1 MATYDYSAILET
13 LSDQADVEAIIPVY
27 NGGDKEAG
35 FKLVIPLG
43 LIESGGS
50 NTPVIVKGT
59 RTVEQ
64 VAESEETK
72 YSFFVCLY
80 NDEFRSKDFLV
91 IQNLKLA
98 DSEDGVL
105 IDTNAH
111 LIQGVVINNSGY
123 TTTTNVYNNYI
134 GYGDFFKIIPQTE
147 WLLTEIGSQG
157 IPQLLCIGASS
168 DTNIDYN
175 NVSISYDT
183 LYI

>member
-1 MATYDYSAILET
+1 MATYDYSTILET

-27 NGGDKEAG
+27 NGGDKDAG
-35 FKLVIPLG
+35 FKLIIPLG
-43 LIESGGS
+43 LIESGNNGAI
-50 NTPVIVKGT
+50 TGT
-59 RTVEQ
+59 RTVGQ
-64 VAESEETK
+64 VTESEETE
-72 YSFFVCLY
+72 YSFFICLY
-80 NDEFRSKDFLV
+80 NDEFRSKDFLL

-111 LIQGVVINNSGY
+111 LIQGIVINNSGY

-134 GYGDFFKIIPQTE
+134 RYGDFFKIIPQTE
-147 WLLTEIGSQG
+147 WLLTETGSQG

-168 DTNIDYN
+168 GTDIDYS

>member
-1 MATYDYSAILET
+1 MATYDYSTILET

-35 FKLVIPLG
+35 FKLVVPLG
-43 LIESGGS
+43 LIESGG
-50 NTPVIVKGT
+50 NDTPVITRGT

-64 VAESEETK
+64 NAESEETK

-91 IQNLKLA
+91 VQNLELE
-98 DSEDGVL
+98 DSEDGIL

-111 LIQGVVINNSGY
+111 LIQGIVINDSGY
-123 TTTTNVYNNYI
+123 TTTTSVYNNYI
-134 GYGDFFKIIPQTE
+134 MYGDFFKIIPQTE

-168 DTNIDYN
+168 DTDIDYN

>member
-13 LSDQADVEAIIPVY
+13 LSDEEGIEAIIPVY

-35 FKLVIPLG
+35 FKLVVPLG
-43 LIESGGS
+43 LIENGGS
-50 NTPVIVKGT
+50 DTPVIIKGT

-64 VAESEETK
+64 VTESEENK
-72 YSFFVCLY
+72 YSFFICLY
-80 NDEFRSKDFLV
+80 NDDLFSKYFLL
-91 IQNLKLA
+91 IQNLELA

-111 LIQGVVINNSGY
+111 LIQGIAINDSGY

-134 GYGDFFKIIPQTE
+134 FNGDFFKIIPQTE
-147 WLLTEIGSQG
+147 WLLTENGSQG

-168 DTNIDYN
+168 DTNIDYD

>member
-27 NGGDKEAG
+27 NGGDKDVG
-35 FKLVIPLG
+35 FKLVIPFG

-50 NTPVIVKGT
+50 DAPVIVKGT

-64 VAESEETK
+64 TTELEENR
-72 YSFFVCLY
+72 YSLFICLY
-80 NDEFRSKDFLV
+80 DDEFRSKDFLV
-91 IQNLKLA
+91 IQGLKLA

-111 LIQGVVINNSGY
+111 LIQGIVINNSGY
-123 TTTTNVYNNYI
+123 TITTNVYNNYI
-134 GYGDFFKIIPQTE
+134 RHGDFFKIIPQTE

-157 IPQLLCIGASS
+157 MPQLLCIGASLNA
-168 DTNIDYN
+168 NIDYN
-175 NVSISYDT
+175 DVSISYDT